1 VGRGNYLMNL
11 RDWSPLEDLLS
22 QDRVL
27 LDLVLYV
34 ATILFELNSL
44 VMMRSP
50 CLDWVAINFPVLFL
64 IFIGLQ
70 FFLFVL
76 LVYNC
81 RIVLRWRIGY
91 CLIFWILVL
100 DFLD

>member
-1 VGRGNYLMNL
+1 MGRGNYLMNL

>member
-1 VGRGNYLMNL
+1 
-11 RDWSPLEDLLS
+11 
-22 QDRVL
+22 L

>member
-70 FFLFVL
+70 FVLFVL